1 MNEVV
6 LEAKSKQEAL
16 LKVMKALNANEEE
29 IIYNITEEKGSLFKS
44 TTYRIKA
51 TTLVNCVELIKK
63 FLSQVITNLGI
74 DVNFESNIRDKAIN
88 INIYTDKSGLLI
100 GKNGET
106 LRALEILAKQ
116 KINQEY
122 NCFIKLNL
130 DIENYK
136 LKRIENLE
144 RLAKKTAREVRSSKV
159 EATLENMNSFERR
172 IIHNVLTDF
181 KGIKTLSE
189 GEEPNRHVIIKPT
202 D

>member
-44 TTYRIKA
+44 TSYRIKA